1 MDLAV
6 PQHVEYSWTRN
17 QIHVP
22 CTGRQILN
30 HWEFLTTRE
39 IWTGSLLICMVGFAG
54 GYCLVGIREFVLV
67 KSTDFEVRLLG
78 LEFQDVSVY
87 PFTSYEISL
96 PRFSYL

>member
-1 MDLAV
+1 M
-6 PQHVEYSWTRN
+6 
-17 QIHVP
+17 
-22 CTGRQILN
+22 
-30 HWEFLTTRE
+30 
-39 IWTGSLLICMVGFAG
+39 
-54 GYCLVGIREFVLV
+54 GIREFVLV